1 MLLWEKIGEEEAI
14 MGETTRTV
22 DLNAHVN
29 NIECQ
34 IETANNIAKAVIAFD
49 NLGYGTITAIKF
61 IAQGFNSFG
70 DAVKVNGQDKFFLII
85 QDISIEKSNPTQWRH
100 QKTNFRRKPNLLR
113 RRHCIHILRTQRL
126 QLHAADN

>member
-1 MLLWEKIGEEEAI
+1 MPKAMLLWEKIGEEEAI

-85 QDISIEKSNPTQWRH
+85 QDISIEKNCH
-100 QKTNFRRKPNLLR
+100 AENLRATLN
-113 RRHCIHILRTQRL
+113 TM
-126 QLHAADN
+126 

>member
-1 MLLWEKIGEEEAI
+1 

-61 IAQGFNSFG
+61 SAQGFNSFG
-70 DAVKVNGQDKFFLII
+70 DVVKVNGQDKFFLII
-85 QDISIEKSNPTQWRH
+85 QDISIEKNCHAENLRATLPNGDIRKLILEESQICYFIFAILIA
-100 QKTNFRRKPNLLR
+100 NFL
-113 RRHCIHILRTQRL
+113 
-126 QLHAADN
+126 